1 MASRSV
7 ENTPIGLLKR
17 LELSTW
23 QFNGMKEIGFS
34 PEKLHSIALDAI
46 EQRQFDFSNGG
57 TKFVTLAEHDK
68 KYHPDGYDPDKESCG
83 KRDNMEKVDPVD
95 EKVKAD
101 AKAVVGGENQ
111 QKNAQKK
118 VYTEEEKRKYWTE
131 WLSRASDKQID
142 DLIDKYGDEKKYPN
156 LCALIKAE
164 TDKRAKADMERWYR
178 ENGERA

>member
-1 MASRSV
+1 M
-7 ENTPIGLLKR
+7 
-17 LELSTW
+17 STW
-23 QFNGMKEIGFS
+23 QFNGMKEIVFS

-46 EQRQFDFSNGG
+46 EQGEFDFSNGG

-68 KYHPDGYDPDKESCG
+68 KYHPNGFDPGKESCG
-83 KRDNMEKVDPVD
+83 KRDNMAKEDPVD
-95 EKVKAD
+95 GDIEKG
-101 AKAVVGGENQ
+101 AKATGGAVAGEQ
-111 QKNAQKK
+111 SQKK

-131 WLSRASDKQID
+131 WLSKATDKQID

-164 TDKRAKADMERWYR
+164 TDKRAKAEMERWYR

>member
-1 MASRSV
+1 M
-7 ENTPIGLLKR
+7 
-17 LELSTW
+17 STW

-34 PEKLHSIALDAI
+34 PEK
-46 EQRQFDFSNGG
+46 
-57 TKFVTLAEHDK
+57 
-68 KYHPDGYDPDKESCG
+68 
-83 KRDNMEKVDPVD
+83 
-95 EKVKAD
+95 VKAD
-101 AKAVVGGENQ
+101 AKAVVVGENQ
-111 QKNAQKK
+111 QKNGQKK

-131 WLSRASDKQID
+131 WLSKASDKQID